1 MRLPPMFSLLFDLD
15 GTLIESA
22 PDIANALNIV
32 LKEAGREGVSVAETR
47 LLIGEGVAR
56 LVEKAFAMRGGVP
69 EAEQL
74 SRHVTKMNH
83 LYDAALTVETFVIPH
98 AKEAVAAL
106 HAAGHRTAVVSNKPG
121 FLTEQII
128 AHFGLTPYLHA
139 VQGAEDHLPKKPAPD
154 MLFAALQKA
163 GGARE
168 TAVMI
173 GDSAIDVAAARNAH
187 IPVILVRGGYT
198 TAPVETLGADHVID
212 HLGHLADLL
221 TRLKS

>member
-1 MRLPPMFSLLFDLD
+1 MYSLLFDLD

-32 LKEAGREGVSVAETR
+32 LKDAGRDTVSVAETR

-69 EAEQL
+69 DSAL
-74 SRHVTKMNH
+74 LARHVEKMNH
-83 LYDAALTVETFVIPH
+83 LYDASLTVETFLLPH

-106 HAAGHRTAVVSNKPG
+106 HHAGHRTAVVSNKPG

-128 AHFGLTPYLHA
+128 SHFGLSPHLHA

-154 MLFAALQKA
+154 MLFAALEKS
-163 GGARE
+163 GGTRE
-168 TAVMI
+168 SAVMI
-173 GDSAIDVAAARNAH
+173 GDSAIDVAAARNAK

-212 HLGHLADLL
+212 HLGQLAELL
-221 TRLKS
+221 NRLDKKA